1 MTETT
6 LNSKKSNSVKMRQSI
21 SKVFI
26 NASIDKVW
34 SEIVNTDSPRQ
45 FFFNGQCDSPG
56 LEPGAPMAMRTPD
69 GKYTSV
75 VGQVTEFN
83 PPFRY
88 AHTFKF
94 THLEDAIGTV
104 IYELKEMN
112 GGTEF
117 TLISENSDLS
127 IVSKTEKSMQGGGK
141 FICENL
147 KALVETGKPTFSGRL
162 ILTIIK
168 LTQGLSPKIAM
179 SENWSFEQIKKL
191 PEVGEK

>member
-1 MTETT
+1 MTTNEMR
-6 LNSKKSNSVKMRQSI
+6 KSI
-21 SKVFI
+21 YKVFI

-45 FFFNGQCDSPG
+45 FFFNGQCDTPG
-56 LEPGAPMAMRTPD
+56 LAVGAPMAMRTPD

-75 VGQVTEFN
+75 VGEVTEFD
-83 PPFRY
+83 PPNRY

-94 THLEDAIGTV
+94 THLEDALGKVT
-104 IYELKEMN
+104 YNLEAKH

-117 TLISENSDLS
+117 TLISENPATAE
-127 IVSKTEKSMQGGGK
+127 VSKTEKSMQSGSK

-162 ILTIIK
+162 ILGIIK
-168 LTQGLSPKIAM
+168 LTQGLSPKSAA
-179 SENWSFEQIKKL
+179 SENWTFQRITELHRK
-191 PEVGEK
+191 EA

>member
-1 MTETT
+1 MAEN
-6 LNSKKSNSVKMRQSI
+6 NSNNVPTKAVKMRQSI

-94 THLEDAIGTV
+94 THLEDAIGSV
-104 IYELKEMN
+104 IYELKEVN

-117 TLISENSDLS
+117 TLISENPDLS
-127 IVSKTEKSMQGGGK
+127 TVSKTEKSMQGGGK

-162 ILTIIK
+162 ILGIIK
-168 LTQGLSPKIAM
+168 LTQGLTPKVAR
-179 SENWSFEQIKKL
+179 SENWTFDHIQQLHNS
-191 PEVGEK
+191 GE

>member
-6 LNSKKSNSVKMRQSI
+6 STKTKMRQST
-21 SKVFI
+21 SKIFI

-34 SEIVNTDSPRQ
+34 SEIVNTDSPRL
-45 FFFNGQCDSPG
+45 FFFNSQCDTPG
-56 LEPGAPMAMRTPD
+56 LEVGAPMAMRTPD

-75 VGQVTEFN
+75 IGEITEFN
-83 PPFRY
+83 PPYRY

-94 THLEDAIGTV
+94 THLDDAIGRV
-104 IYELKEMN
+104 VYDLKEVN

-117 TLISENSDLS
+117 TLISENPDVAT
-127 IVSKTEKSMQGGGK
+127 VSKTEKSMQDGGK

-147 KALVETGKPTFSGRL
+147 KALIETGKPTFSGRL

-168 LTQGLSPKIAM
+168 LTQGLSPKTTR
-179 SENWSFEQIKKL
+179 SENWSFERIKSL
-191 PEVGEK
+191 HASGE

>member
-1 MTETT
+1 MTTT
-6 LNSKKSNSVKMRQSI
+6 KMRQSMY
-21 SKVFI
+21 KVFI

-45 FFFNGQCDSPG
+45 FFFNSQCDTPG
-56 LEPGAPMAMRTPD
+56 LQVGAPMAMRTPD

-75 VGQVTEFN
+75 VGEVIEFN
-83 PPFRY
+83 PPYRY

-94 THLEDAIGTV
+94 THLDDALCKV
-104 IYELKEMN
+104 IYDLKEVN

-117 TLISENSDLS
+117 TLISENPDTAD
-127 IVSKTEKSMQGGGK
+127 VSKTEKSMQGGNK

-147 KALVETGKPTFSGRL
+147 KAIVETGKATFSGRM

-168 LTQGLSPKIAM
+168 LTQGFSPKVAL
-179 SENWSFEQIKKL
+179 SENWTFEKIQQL
-191 PEVGEK
+191 HQSEK